1 MVVRYDWGSKYTSHI
16 KIIPNQK
23 ACGSKNTK
31 TRGSQFKCK
40 NNILNPSI
48 NRNAAIPCEL
58 RGSRRN
64 LKTVFDLFEIWASCF
79 NCGLP

>member
-1 MVVRYDWGSKYTSHI
+1 MVVRYDWGPKYTSPI

-23 ACGSKNTK
+23 ACGSKNNK

-40 NNILNPSI
+40 KNILNPSI
-48 NRNAAIPCEL
+48 NRNAAIPCEF

-64 LKTVFDLFEIWASCF
+64 LKTALDLFEIWPSCF
-79 NCGLP
+79 N